1 MTTAAK
7 VRPNQWA
14 QGGSASQMRVLDY
27 EIRVTGEVPAEVLE
41 EIEGAHVSLQ
51 PVETILRGSVAD
63 QAALHQM
70 INRLQGLGLELTEV
84 RRLSP

>member
-1 MTTAAK
+1 
-7 VRPNQWA
+7 
-14 QGGSASQMRVLDY
+14 
-27 EIRVTGEVPAEVLE
+27 VLE
-41 EIEGAHVSLQ
+41 EIEGAQVTVQ
-51 PVETILRGSVAD
+51 PVGTILRGSVAD

>member
-1 MTTAAK
+1 L
-7 VRPNQWA
+7 N
-14 QGGSASQMRVLDY
+14 VLDY
-27 EIRVTGEVPAEVLE
+27 EIRVTGQVPAEVLE
-41 EIEGAHVSLQ
+41 EIEGAQVTVQ
-51 PVETILRGSVAD
+51 PVGTILRGSVAD